1 MVVPLIGYMDRFSA
15 RPGERLAVKVSSQLE
30 GPYQAELVRVR
41 HADPNPAGPGMK
53 LLPIAADWA
62 GRYPSRAQR
71 VPRGSFGEAA
81 GTLALGQAFTLLVR
95 VAPWLLK
102 PHRKPQTVL
111 ALGLPGRSLT
121 LSVDAAGFAVE
132 AAVEGGT
139 ARLASGA
146 APQPRRWYEIAV
158 TVAEGRIALTQ
169 TPLQHTWGAAD
180 AGAAEAALPA
190 TAWDGPATV
199 SFAAARDAAGHAT
212 AHFNGRI
219 EDPLLLRGAPQEITL
234 AEPEALLASGRL
246 AAWWDFSAGQEGE
259 AILDRG
265 AGGLHGRVVNFP
277 ARAMKGSR
285 WTGAEQAWRH
295 APRHYAAIHFHE
307 DDLED
312 CGWDTDFTI
321 TIPEDMPSGVYG
333 VRLSHGE
340 HWDVIP
346 FFVLPPKGV
355 ARAPIAYLA
364 NTFTC
369 QVYANYRR
377 VDFPESQLARRKAWG
392 AYPWCG
398 NLDTD
403 YQLSTYNNHPDG
415 SGIHFSSRLRPIF
428 NMRPGFLAVPD
439 DKGSGLRHL
448 PADSHL
454 TDWMEE
460 KGFAFD
466 VITDEDLDNEG
477 HDLLARYRCVVTGS
491 HPEYHTQGTLDALQE
506 FVNRGGRLAYLGGNG
521 FYWKVARRRD
531 RPHVLE
537 IRRAEGGI
545 RAWAAENGEYF
556 HQLDG
561 TLGGLWRR
569 NGRPPQLLCGVGFSG
584 QGKFEGSHYRRMP
597 GAADPRA
604 AWIMEGV
611 EMDQHG
617 DGETFGGFGLSGG
630 GAAGFELDRAD
641 PLLGTPPNA
650 VILARSEQH
659 QDHFVTVPEELLT
672 HLTTVTGEKP
682 AELIRA
688 EIVHFETAQG
698 GAVFST
704 GSITFCGSLSH
715 NGYRNGISRML
726 ENVLHRF
733 QA

>member
-1 MVVPLIGYMDRFSA
+1 MVVPLIGYMDRISA

-30 GPYQAELVRVR
+30 GPYAADLVRVR

-53 LLPIAADWA
+53 LLPVPAPWA
-62 GRYPSRAQR
+62 GEYPSRAQPVR
-71 VPRGSFGEAA
+71 RGSWA
-81 GTLALGQAFTLLVR
+81 LAEGALDLGDAFTLLVR
-95 VAPWLLK
+95 VQPWLLRA
-102 PHRKPQTVL
+102 HRAPQTVL
-111 ALGLPGRSLT
+111 SLT
-121 LSVDAAGFAVE
+121 GAGRGLRLQVDATGFQVE
-132 AAVEGGT
+132 VDGT
-139 ARLASGA
+139 ICATAA
-146 APQPRRWYEIAV
+146 APQPRRWYEIAI
-158 TVAEGRIALTQ
+158 TLAEGRLRLAQ
-169 TPLQHTWGAAD
+169 TPLQRTWGAED
-180 AGAAEAALPA
+180 AGVAETAFAATPWSGRFALTLAAE
-190 TAWDGPATV
+190 
-199 SFAAARDAAGHAT
+199 RDAEGVAR

-219 EDPLLLRGAPQEITL
+219 EDPLLLRAASPGLTL
-234 AEPEALLASGRL
+234 ADPEALLASGKV
-246 AAWWDFSAGQEGE
+246 AAWWDLSLGQEGE
-259 AILDRG
+259 MIQDRG
-265 AGGLHGRVVNFP
+265 PAGLHGRVANFP
-277 ARAMKGSR
+277 ARAVKGSR

-312 CGWDTDFTI
+312 CGWTTDFGFE
-321 TIPEDMPSGVYG
+321 IPADTASGVYA
-333 VRLSHGE
+333 VRLRHGE
-340 HWDVIP
+340 HWDLVP

-355 ARAPIAYLA
+355 RRAPVCYLVS
-364 NTFTC
+364 TFTY

-377 VDFPESQLARRKAWG
+377 VDFPESQLAKRAAWG

-398 NLDTD
+398 NRDTD
-403 YQLSTYNNHPDG
+403 YMLSTYNTHPDG
-415 SGIHFSSRLRPIF
+415 SGIHFSSRLRPNF
-428 NMRPGFLAVPD
+428 NLRPGFLALPD
-439 DKGSGLRHL
+439 DRGSGLRHL
-448 PADSHL
+448 PADGHL
-454 TDWMEE
+454 TDWLEE

-477 HDLLARYRCVVTGS
+477 LDLIRGYKAVVTGS
-491 HPEYHTQGTLDALQE
+491 HPEYHTQGTLDALQGY
-506 FVNRGGRLAYLGGNG
+506 VDQGGRLAYLGGNG
-521 FYWKVARRRD
+521 FYWKVARRPD

-584 QGKFEGSHYRRMP
+584 QGKFEGSHYRVMP

-611 EMDQHG
+611 AMDQHG
-617 DGETFGGFGLSGG
+617 DGQTFGGFGLSGG

-641 PLLGTPPNA
+641 PVLGTPPNA

-672 HLTTVTGEKP
+672 HLTTVTGEPP
-682 AELIRA
+682 AALIRA
-688 EIVHFETAQG
+688 EIVHFETRAG

-704 GSITFCGSLSH
+704 GSITFCGSLGH
-715 NGYRNGISRML
+715 NGYDNPVSRML
-726 ENVLHRF
+726 ENVLVRF